1 MFNISC
7 HWFVFPLSFDVK
19 TEVLLLPV
27 SCQIS
32 IFSFYYYYYFFFG
45 RLTLVRQPPM
55 KSLSSICLSVRLS
68 IRPSDRH

>member
-1 MFNISC
+1 MTDIQNKGKVVFKKNVDKIFMFNISC

-32 IFSFYYYYYFFFG
+32 IFSFYYYYYFFLDAQ
-45 RLTLVRQPPM
+45 R
-55 KSLSSICLSVRLS
+55 
-68 IRPSDRH
+68 